1 MHKARLVRFGAGKAH
16 LGAASHALRV
26 LVETR
31 GLALWHCRPHE
42 WVMAPGKL
50 TIPQLESCG
59 NQPEFALHTLK
70 VSRTKADMPTRFPG
84 RGIVKSANQVICRQ
98 NTYAAHNAATRAASA
113 AQAFSRPMR
122 CSSLTIVSMLF
133 GTSIRDPQSQKPAAA
148 SEATRPTEVTI
159 LSLIHI

>member
-1 MHKARLVRFGAGKAH
+1 MGDG
-16 LGAASHALRV
+16 
-26 LVETR
+26 TR
-31 GLALWHCRPHE
+31 QAYDSTI
-42 WVMAPGKL
+42 GKL
-50 TIPQLESCG
+50 R
-59 NQPEFALHTLK
+59 QPTGICLHTLK
-70 VSRTKADMPTRFPG
+70 VFRTKADMPTRFPG

-148 SEATRPTEVTI
+148 SEATTPTEVTI
-159 LSLIHI
+159 LSTTLIFSPSANHAPGGR